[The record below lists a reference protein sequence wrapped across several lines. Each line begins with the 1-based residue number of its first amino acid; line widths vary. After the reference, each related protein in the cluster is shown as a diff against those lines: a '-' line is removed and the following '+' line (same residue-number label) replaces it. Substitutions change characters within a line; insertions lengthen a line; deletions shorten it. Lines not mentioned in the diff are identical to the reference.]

1 MELTLGAVAAAAVA
15 TLIGA
20 TIQSSIGFGMNLV
33 VVPVLAL
40 VLPES
45 LPATAVL
52 LGFPMSVAM
61 LLHEHHA
68 VDRAGVGWILLG
80 RIPGTALGAWV
91 VVAVSVDTL
100 AVLIGV
106 SVLLAVVLSLFAPP
120 VRLTRPNAV
129 LAGAASGT
137 TGTAAGIGGPPL
149 ALLYQHQPGP
159 TIRSTLAASFF
170 FGTLLSITTLA
181 IAGEV
186 LAADVALV
194 AGLLPAVVLG
204 SLLGRRMHAV
214 LDRAW
219 LRPAVLAF
227 AAISAVVVIVDAI
240 V

>member
-1 MELTLGAVAAAAVA
+1 MELTLGALVAVAVA
-15 TLIGA
+15 TVIGA
-20 TIQSSIGFGMNLV
+20 TIQGSIGFGMNLV

-52 LGFPMSVAM
+52 LGVPMSLAM
-61 LLHEHHA
+61 LLHEHQA
-68 VDRAGVGWILLG
+68 IDREGVGWILLG
-80 RIPGTALGAWV
+80 RVPGTALGTWV
-91 VVAVSVDTL
+91 VVAVTVDTL
-100 AVLIGV
+100 KVLIGA
-106 SVLLAVVLSLFAPP
+106 SVLLAVAASVFAPP
-120 VRLTRPNAV
+120 VRLSRRNGV

-149 ALLYQHQPGP
+149 ALLYQHQSGP

-181 IAGEV
+181 IAGQV
-186 LAADVALV
+186 LLVDVALV
-194 AGLLPAVVLG
+194 VALLPAVVLG
-204 SLLGRRMHAV
+204 SLLGRRMHDV

-219 LRPAVLAF
+219 LRPAVLGF
-227 AAISAVVVIVDAI
+227 AAISAVMVIVDAT